1 MAISNSIENFQ
12 MTVNEAF
19 VKKADALTP
28 KLIQTK
34 IEPKKLVSIQKLENE
49 KLSVCDAGSTD
60 QLKDISMG
68 RNDSVILDFG
78 THHVGYVR
86 FRLVPVGSP
95 PDAPA
100 YIRIKFGE
108 MPIELLEDSADYNG
122 EIGKGW
128 IQEEYLHI
136 DILPVE
142 IKMPRRYAFRYM
154 EIKVIDT
161 SAKYKV
167 LLEDVSCTAVS
178 SVELSQA
185 KELPKLDEDLIKM
198 DRVALKTMQ
207 DCMQKGFEDGPKRD
221 RRLWIGDLRLQ
232 AQTNYVTFHNN
243 DLVKHDLYLYAGL
256 TMNEGRVG
264 ACLFT
269 EPKYQVDDTALFD
282 YSLFFVSILYDYYM
296 ETKDEETRKELT
308 ETAYRQIELAV
319 RELDGNG
326 VVKDKDSWWCFIDW
340 ADGLNKQAGAQ
351 GILIYTLRHAIALAE
366 FDENETRAAEFR
378 GYLEQ
383 ALYGAKKLYD
393 EEKKLFVSGADKQI
407 SWASQVWMALADVF
421 EDKQK
426 NAELLERTIQ
436 KDPEIRMVTPYMY
449 HHFIEA
455 LMQNDRKE
463 LAVQYMREYWGG
475 MLEDG
480 ADTFWELYDPK
491 NKDLKPYGSQMVNS
505 YCHAWSCAPA
515 YMIRKYL
522 I

>member
-1 MAISNSIENFQ
+1 MAISSSIENFQ

-28 KLIQTK
+28 QLIQT
-34 IEPKKLVSIQKLENE
+34 EVTPTQLVSIRKSEDGIYKAEYAE
-49 KLSVCDAGSTD
+49 KIEKVQDMP
-60 QLKDISMG
+60 MG

-78 THHVGYVR
+78 DHQVGYVR
-86 FRLVPVGSP
+86 FRLIPVGSP

-100 YIRIKFGE
+100 YLRIKFGE
-108 MPIELLEDSADYNG
+108 MPVELIENSADYDG
-122 EIGKGW
+122 ELGKGW

-136 DILPVE
+136 DILPQE

-154 EIKVIDT
+154 EVKVIDT

-167 LLEDVSCTAVS
+167 VLEDVSCTAVS
-178 SVELSQA
+178 SADLA
-185 KELPKLDEDLIKM
+185 KVSPLPEMEEDLVKM

-232 AQTNYVTFHNN
+232 AKTNYVTFHNN

-256 TMNEGRVG
+256 MMNEGRVG

-269 EPKYQVDDTALFD
+269 EPTYQVDDTALFD

-296 ETKDEETRKELT
+296 ETKDEETRRELT

-319 RELDGNG
+319 REMDENG
-326 VVKDKDSWWCFIDW
+326 VVKDKDTWWCFIDW
-340 ADGLNKQAGAQ
+340 ADGLNKQASAQ
-351 GILIYTLRHAIALAE
+351 GILIYTLRHAIELAKFDGNQAREEE
-366 FDENETRAAEFR
+366 FKTYRERAVS
-378 GYLEQ
+378 
-383 ALYGAKKLYD
+383 GAMQLYD
-393 EEKKLFVSGADKQI
+393 MEKGLFVSGSEGQI
-407 SWASQVWMALADVF
+407 SWASQVWMALADIF
-421 EDKQK
+421 SDKDK
-426 NAELLERTIQ
+426 NAALLERTIQ
-436 KDPEIRMVTPYMY
+436 ENPEIRMVTPYMY

-463 LAVQYMREYWGG
+463 LAIKYMREYWGG
-475 MLEDG
+475 MIEDG